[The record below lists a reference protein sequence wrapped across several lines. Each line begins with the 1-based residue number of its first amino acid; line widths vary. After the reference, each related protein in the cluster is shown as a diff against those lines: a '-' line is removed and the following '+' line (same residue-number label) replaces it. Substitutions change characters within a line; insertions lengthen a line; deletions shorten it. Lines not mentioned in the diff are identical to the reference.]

1 MKNLMLNT
9 KIMTTNQDYIFY
21 HSTPVQIRFNDID
34 IMAHVNNSVY
44 QNFFDLA
51 RTHYFGKVFAQKMDW
66 DTRALVLAKITIEYL
81 NPIFL
86 EEKIEV
92 LTKVHSL
99 GNKSLQMIQ
108 KIVNSETKEIKA
120 INDAVLVGF
129 GVKENAA
136 VPIPEEWKTKIANFE
151 KDIEFYERSIKPS
164 GISM

>member
-1 MKNLMLNT
+1 
-9 KIMTTNQDYIFY
+9 MTINSDYTFY

-51 RTHYFGKVFAQKMDW
+51 RTHYFKKVFEKKMDW
-66 DTRALVLAKITIEYL
+66 NTKALVLAKITIEYL

-86 EEKIEV
+86 EENIEV
-92 LTKVHSL
+92 LTKVHTL

-108 KIVNSETKEIKA
+108 KIINSETKEVKA

-129 GVKENAA
+129 GVKEDA
-136 VPIPEEWKTKIANFE
+136 PIPLPEEWKTKISNFE
-151 KDIEFYERSIKPS
+151 KDINF
-164 GISM
+164 